1 MYAVSTTLAFFLLC
15 AQLTFAQKNI
25 TVVDT
30 DPSIHYSGGA
40 GDATICKVDASGN
53 FISGQAGCY
62 SVPDKCTDSVA
73 MGQSKDSG
81 ASFTFKGSAIY
92 INSLLFSLSPLYTVT
107 LDGTAVDV
115 DGFRT
120 SKAFSC
126 ETLFSRTGLDPTSEH
141 TISLAIKGVSPNST
155 DTSDGIFDFS
165 LINFIY
171 TTEDSATSS
180 NTSSNTPPASST
192 PTNTSSAPATSNTT
206 TTSNDTK
213 SSSGTSLDA
222 ISGLRSMDLGF
233 LSVVI
238 LTLVFG
244 ADLL

>member
-53 FISGQAGCY
+53 FISGQSGCY

-92 INSLLFSLSPLYTVT
+92 INSLLFSRSPLYTVT

-120 SKAFSC
+120 ESETC
-126 ETLFSRTGLDPTSEH
+126 ETLFSRTGLDPTVEH
-141 TISLAIKGVSPNST
+141 TVSLAIKGFSPSGTPDPN
-155 DTSDGIFDFS
+155 GVFAFS

-171 TTEDSATSS
+171 TIDDSAASS
-180 NTSSNTPPASST
+180 NTSSNTP
-192 PTNTSSAPATSNTT
+192 TNTSRAPATSNTNT
-206 TTSNDTK
+206 TTNDTK
-213 SSSGTSLDA
+213 SSSGTSLDS
-222 ISGLRSMDLGF
+222 ITGLRSINLGS
-233 LSVVI
+233 LTVVI
-238 LTLVFG
+238 LMLVFG